1 MENTKILD
9 YLKKMSKNIDKKFV
23 DIFFASFISLMVIAG
38 IGLAVLWHYR
48 ADVFRHFADEYVKQ
62 AELDNNQGVSTGQ
75 SLLSDQ
81 SLVVSAVKKTNPA
94 VVSIIISKNVPKYIL
109 DPNSQNQQV
118 NPFGDLFPGF
128 PDIFNTP
135 QYIQNGTEKKD
146 IGGGSGFFVS
156 SDGLIVTNK
165 HVVDQTGVDY
175 TVFTNDGKKHPA
187 TVVAKDPVLDIA
199 LIKIDGTGYPYLS
212 LGDSDNL
219 DVGQSVI
226 AIGNALGEFRNTV
239 SVGVVSGLSRSI
251 TAGDQVSGA
260 SENLDHVIQTDAA
273 INPGNSGGPLLD
285 LSGNVIG
292 VNVAV
297 AQGSQS
303 IGFALP
309 INSVKGA
316 IESVKQTGKI
326 IRPYIGIR
334 YMQITQEVKDA
345 NNLSVD
351 YGVLIQRGQTS
362 SEIAVIPGSPADK
375 AGLVENDIILEV
387 DGVKLD
393 QDHDLASII
402 RQHKVG
408 DTVSLTILHKGTQKT
423 VPLTLAA
430 APDNLK

>member
-1 MENTKILD
+1 
-9 YLKKMSKNIDKKFV
+9 
-23 DIFFASFISLMVIAG
+23 
-38 IGLAVLWHYR
+38 
-48 ADVFRHFADEYVKQ
+48 
-62 AELDNNQGVSTGQ
+62 
-75 SLLSDQ
+75 
-81 SLVVSAVKKTNPA
+81 
-94 VVSIIISKNVPKYIL
+94 
-109 DPNSQNQQV
+109 
-118 NPFGDLFPGF
+118 
-128 PDIFNTP
+128 
-135 QYIQNGTEKKD
+135 
-146 IGGGSGFFVS
+146 
-156 SDGLIVTNK
+156 
-165 HVVDQTGVDY
+165 
-175 TVFTNDGKKHPA
+175 
-187 TVVAKDPVLDIA
+187 
-199 LIKIDGTGYPYLS
+199 
-212 LGDSDNL
+212 
-219 DVGQSVI
+219 
-226 AIGNALGEFRNTV
+226 
-239 SVGVVSGLSRSI
+239 
-251 TAGDQVSGA
+251 
-260 SENLDHVIQTDAA
+260 
-273 INPGNSGGPLLD
+273 
-285 LSGNVIG
+285 
-292 VNVAV
+292 
-297 AQGSQS
+297 SQS